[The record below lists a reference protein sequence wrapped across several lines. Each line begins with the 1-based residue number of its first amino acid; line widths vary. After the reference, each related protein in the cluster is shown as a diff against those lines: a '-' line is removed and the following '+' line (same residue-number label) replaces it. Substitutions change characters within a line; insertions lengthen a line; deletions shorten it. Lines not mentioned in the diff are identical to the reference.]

1 MKTVLTLTK
10 VRLLALFSSFTRKAK
25 KSNGSNRVALT
36 VLTVALVVFLSLVFL
51 AMGAGLAFVFA
62 MVAFST
68 LQAPPL
74 YFAMMAALALLLM
87 IFTGMFTAKGELFEP
102 KDNEMLLAMPIHPYQ
117 ILLSRMTGLYLSDLL
132 FEAFILLPA
141 FVIWFFF
148 AKVTILGALC
158 YLLGALLLPL
168 LALTVSSVFG
178 YLLALVSS
186 KFKNKAVP
194 QTVLGILFL
203 VLYFAFMSKFETLL
217 NTLVENADALNKAFR
232 TYLYPLYA
240 WGQGCDG
247 QILPFLAFL
256 LICLLPFAL
265 CLYLLS
271 RSFFKFAASS
281 STAKRIAY
289 RKEESKSRGR
299 SVVWAFACKE
309 IKRLVSCSAYMLNGA
324 MSMLMLSLIG
334 IALLFKGR
342 DLVALFEVDASVLS
356 FVDDQIVAMF
366 AAPLA
371 FLIISTTVITSA
383 SISLEAKTLWIPLT
397 SPVSP
402 RTFLHAKTL
411 AQVVICA
418 PFVLFF
424 GIVASIALKANIAV
438 AIFVILSAQLFSV
451 LCAQVGTLANL
462 HFPKFDWPSETIAI
476 KQSFAPLLTMLVCFG
491 LALLFTAIMAVLGF
505 LISPVLG
512 LAVASV
518 LLLIACVVLYLIE
531 RASGPAFARLLSH
544 S

>member
-1 MKTVLTLTK
+1 MKNIITLTK

-36 VLTVALVVFLSLVFL
+36 VLAIALVVFLSLLFL
-51 AMGAGLAFVFA
+51 GMGAGLAFVFA
-62 MVAFST
+62 IVAFNT

-141 FVIWFFF
+141 FAVWFFF
-148 AKVTILGALC
+148 AKVTVLGALC

-168 LALTVSSVFG
+168 LALTVSSIFG

-194 QTVLGILFL
+194 QTVLGIVFL
-203 VLYFAFMSKFETLL
+203 VLYFAFMGKFETLL

-271 RSFFKFAASS
+271 RSFFKFAASA
-281 STAKRIAY
+281 STAKRTAY
-289 RKEESKSRGR
+289 KKEKGKSRGR

-324 MSMLMLSLIG
+324 MSMLMLVLIG
-334 IALLFKGR
+334 IGLLFKGR

-356 FVDDQIVAMF
+356 FIDDQIVAMF

-371 FLIISTTVITSA
+371 FLIISTTVISSA

-424 GIVASIALKANIAV
+424 AIVAAIALKANIAV

-462 HFPKFDWPSETIAI
+462 RFPKFDWPSETVAI

-491 LALLFTAIMAVLGF
+491 LALLFTAIIAVLGF

-512 LAVASV
+512 LAVAFV
-518 LLLIACVVLYLIE
+518 LLSAACIILHLIE

>member
-25 KSNGSNRVALT
+25 KSNRSSRAALI

-141 FVIWFFF
+141 FAVWFFF
-148 AKVTILGALC
+148 AKVTVLGALC

-168 LALTVSSVFG
+168 LALTVSSIFG

-194 QTVLGILFL
+194 QTVLGIVFL
-203 VLYFAFMSKFETLL
+203 ALYFAFMSKFETLL

-271 RSFFKFAASS
+271 RSFFKFAASAS
-281 STAKRIAY
+281 AAKRTAY
-289 RKEESKSRGR
+289 KKEKGRSRGR

-309 IKRLVSCSAYMLNGA
+309 MKRLVSCSAYMLNGA
-324 MSMLMLSLIG
+324 MSMLMLVLVGIG
-334 IALLFKGR
+334 LLFKGR

-356 FVDDQIVAMF
+356 FIDDQIVAMF

-371 FLIISTTVITSA
+371 FLIISTTMISSA
-383 SISLEAKTLWIPLT
+383 SVSLEAKTLWIPLT

-424 GIVASIALKANIAV
+424 GIVASIALKASIAV
-438 AIFVILSAQLFSV
+438 AIFVILSAQLFSL

-462 HFPKFDWPSETIAI
+462 RFPKFDWPSETIAI

-512 LAVASV
+512 LAVAFV
-518 LLLIACVVLYLIE
+518 LLSAACMILHLIE